1 MRSMTGFGRCIMENE
16 LFTQQ
21 WEIRSVN
28 GKRLDIKW
36 TLPPSVANLE
46 NRFDKMVRK
55 YAARGRVNIDLNLQ
69 FLAADPDLHFDKARA
84 RGMLASVVALA
95 TERGDSFQPE
105 EQVDTISTRFDPRPC
120 MEFSKAWRMAF
131 FALRMAATLWT
142 LCRVT

>member
-55 YAARGRVNIDLNLQ
+55 YAASGRVNIDLNLQ

-95 TERGDSFQPE
+95 PAVLVFLSGQDYL
-105 EQVDTISTRFDPRPC
+105 EQGIVSTAVK
-120 MEFSKAWRMAF
+120 E
-131 FALRMAATLWT
+131 
-142 LCRVT
+142 

>member
-1 MRSMTGFGRCIMENE
+1 MPLRSMTGFGRCIMENE

-95 TERGDSFQPE
+95 TERGDSFQPDYNALLTIPELWISSAEDVDE
-105 EQVDTISTRFDPRPC
+105 EVVLTPGKGPC
-120 MEFSKAWRMAF
+120 PSP
-131 FALRMAATLWT
+131 
-142 LCRVT
+142 